1 MAVGNDITRIFAD
14 DAKIGREVK
23 NKFEAQNLQAN
34 LNVASDWTHDW
45 SLKLNIDKCKVLH
58 LGKNNLLFTY
68 NIQTLEGQIELD
80 SVDSERDMAY

>member
-1 MAVGNDITRIFAD
+1 MILQDYLLMMQRLEGKLRISSKP
-14 DAKIGREVK
+14 KIS
-23 NKFEAQNLQAN
+23 N

-80 SVDSERDMAY
+80 SVDSERGMAY